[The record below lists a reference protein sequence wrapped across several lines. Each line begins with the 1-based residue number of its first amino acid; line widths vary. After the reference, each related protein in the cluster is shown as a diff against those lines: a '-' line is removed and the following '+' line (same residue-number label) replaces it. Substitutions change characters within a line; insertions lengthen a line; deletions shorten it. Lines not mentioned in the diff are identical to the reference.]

1 MGKVIGLFPTPVMK
15 VDGLIPIDLVQ
26 AFLEKALAP
35 DRQSNSAT
43 DLLSHTQM
51 IDPNEGWGYARLS
64 EAVAPHLVA
73 FGELLFAERLNWVIK
88 EAWMNVLETGGS
100 QFMHTHA
107 NSFASGILYL
117 TNPDPSANTVFRKT
131 GGGGE
136 FIFKN
141 DVPLDHYS
149 SDTWVLTD
157 VQAGDLL
164 LYPSY
169 LMHGVPPN
177 AGERRVT
184 LAFNAI
190 PHQLDSLGYK
200 IRFGL

>member
-15 VDGLIPIDLVQ
+15 VDGLISTDLVQ

-51 IDPNEGWGYARLS
+51 IDPGESWEYARLS

-73 FGELLFAERLNWVIK
+73 FGELLFAERLNWAIK

-117 TNPDPSANTVFRKT
+117 TTPDPSANTVFRKT

-177 AGERRVT
+177 EGERRVT

-200 IRFGL
+200 VRFGL

>member
-15 VDGLIPIDLVQ
+15 VDGLINADLLQ
-26 AFLEKALAP
+26 AYLEKA
-35 DRQSNSAT
+35 DESGRQTNSAT

-51 IDPNEGWGYARLS
+51 IEPDKGLDYAQLS
-64 EAVAPHLVA
+64 ELAGPHLVA
-73 FGELLFAERLNWVIK
+73 FGELLFAQRLQWAIK
-88 EAWMNVLETGGS
+88 EAWMNILETGGS

-107 NSFASGILYL
+107 NSFVSGIVYL
-117 TNPDPSANTVFRKT
+117 TKPDASSNTVFRKT
-131 GGGGE
+131 TGGGE

-149 SDTWVLTD
+149 SDTWVLSD
-157 VQAGDLL
+157 VEAGDLI

-177 AGERRVT
+177 EGGRRVT

-190 PHQLDSLGYK
+190 PNQLDSLGYK